1 MSQTQTEWTAADE
14 AAAQA
19 AGIPGARTLLDSG
32 ALSTLLDQ
40 PASITRVRIK
50 TGHSVVA
57 AFTTDDAEPGW
68 AMLTVDQDK
77 LTKARQR
84 AADTEGAARFRVYSE
99 HPPHLFSGSL
109 WADPVLGKDLREARQ
124 AMDGMSAAE
133 LPWKILRYNPRR
145 RVVAAVP
152 PTGVGH
158 GEKILRVAAR
168 GTAHA
173 QATAQRWR
181 DLGLP
186 LVRSTP
192 VGGRGTATSA
202 PLWGWE
208 DLSGAPYGPAATTA
222 GAALGRL
229 HQQTA
234 GSRRD
239 RLPLRLSS
247 SANAVAAHAPWLAD
261 AAWGL
266 ADRVRAAIDAL
277 PPTPGSELHG
287 DLSPD
292 QVVMATPES
301 HKIRLI
307 DFDRSGVGDPMRD
320 LGSWSASCRR
330 LGLDPL
336 ISAFLQGY
344 SGHGIPDLRRIAVWE
359 AYAQLSSATDPFR
372 HREPEWAD
380 RMCTTLSLGE
390 EALRR

>member
-1 MSQTQTEWTAADE
+1 MSQPHTEWTAADE

-19 AGIPGARTLLDSG
+19 SRIPGARTLLDPH
-32 ALSTLLDQ
+32 ALSELLDQ
-40 PASITRVRIK
+40 PATITRVRIK

-68 AMLTVDQDK
+68 AMLTVHEDK
-77 LTKARQR
+77 LNKARQR
-84 AADTEGAARFRVYSE
+84 AADADGLARFCVHSE

-109 WADPVLGKDLREARQ
+109 WADPVLGKDLTEARQ
-124 AMDGMSAAE
+124 ALNGATAAE
-133 LPWKILRYNPRR
+133 APWKILRYNPRR

-152 PTGVGH
+152 PTGPGH

-168 GTAHA
+168 GTAPA
-173 QATAQRWR
+173 LSTAQRWR
-181 DLGLP
+181 ELGLP

-202 PLWGWE
+202 PLWGWA
-208 DLSGAPYGPAATTA
+208 DLSSSAYAPAATTA

-229 HQQTA
+229 HRHTA

-239 RLPLRLSS
+239 RLPIQPSG
-247 SANAVAAHAPWLAD
+247 SASAVAAIAPWLAD

-266 ADRVRAAIDAL
+266 ADRVRAAVDAL
-277 PPTPGSELHG
+277 PPGPDSELHG

-320 LGSWSASCRR
+320 VGSWAASCRR
-330 LGLDPL
+330 LRLEPL
-336 ISAFLQGY
+336 ISSFLEGY
-344 SGHGIPDLRRIAVWE
+344 CADEAPDLRRIAVWE
-359 AYAQLSSATDPFR
+359 AYAQLSSVTDPFR

-380 RMCTTLSLGE
+380 RMQTTLSLGE
-390 EALRR
+390 EALKR